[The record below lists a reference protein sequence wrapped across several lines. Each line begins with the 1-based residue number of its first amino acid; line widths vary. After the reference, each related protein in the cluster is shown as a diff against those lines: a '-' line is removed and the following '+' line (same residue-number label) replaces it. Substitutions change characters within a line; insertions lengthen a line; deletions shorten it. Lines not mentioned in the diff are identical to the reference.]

1 VTFQEAIMQVNKNS
15 VLLVAILVC
24 LAAASVAQ
32 TAPQTAIPAGTT
44 LTQPERDA
52 ALKQF
57 ATTRDNFLKSIAGL
71 SQKQWTFKPAPDRW
85 SVAEVAEH
93 ITISET
99 TILGL
104 VQQRL
109 MTSPAAPEK
118 REQVKGKDEL
128 IEQRMPDRSHKA
140 QAPEILKPTG
150 RWPSEADLVK
160 AFETERAATME
171 YVRTTNDDLRDHFF
185 DHPAF
190 GTLDGYQWLLL
201 ISAHS
206 ARHTAQIEE
215 VKADPNF
222 PKE

>member
-1 VTFQEAIMQVNKNS
+1 MQVNKNS
-15 VLLVAILVC
+15 ILLAVILVSF
-24 LAAASVAQ
+24 ATMSVAQ
-32 TAPQTAIPAGTT
+32 TATQTVVPAGQTT
-44 LTQPERDA
+44 LTQQERDS

-57 ATTRDNFLKSIAGL
+57 ANTRDNFLKSIAGL

-93 ITISET
+93 ITISEST
-99 TILGL
+99 LLGL

-109 MTSPAAPEK
+109 MSSPAAPER

-128 IEQRMPDRSHKA
+128 IEQRVPDRSHKA
-140 QAPEILKPTG
+140 QAPDILKPTG
-150 RWPSEADLVK
+150 RWPNEADLVK
-160 AFETERAATME
+160 AFETERAATIE

-201 ISAHS
+201 ISTHS

-222 PKE
+222 PRE